1 MKKTAKTLSIVIMAF
16 AMAMCFFFAGLT
28 FIKAETNATEEVG
41 LTVLP
46 GAEVYVPEKG
56 DINDTGIR
64 FTVQIPEEGYQTLAN
79 QAGENGAVH
88 LGVEIGSIEGGE
100 YKAKQEIPVKTSAP
114 EVVNGNMQ
122 YTYTLMYNLDRVF
135 GKKYPDLG
143 YMEEPSVEEENE
155 EITTRVK
162 IPYSNPVEYK
172 NVTKSKKVFYEDQQ
186 SELNKMYLQELCIR
200 PWYKTITANGEEK
213 VAYGDAGDSRSM
225 LHVAIAEINE
235 YNKGEKGNTVLEA
248 DSYAYFTSTYLNGEI
263 DPVEGDY
270 TINAFGETNIVLKGD
285 DAYDTYILESSGEV
299 VARNGDSSLTMGA
312 HLGKYKEGDAI
323 TLYGISAEREV
334 VAYTATYT
342 GFEGMELAS
351 IEGKQPIITADRK
364 MYLNNTGLEN
374 ESIDGVFYNGLLVS
388 KDGKNVD
395 VKEITEAIGSE
406 VELVIKVGE
415 TLYDGTSLYVTKAF
429 ENTLESKKDMTA
441 TLGTS
446 NTSYKRDAATSDDND
461 NNDNFKRGTLTGY
474 YALAEDITFYGG
486 EEPAEGWVDIAF
498 GGRNEDDDGNSY
510 GVNTFNATFDGRGH
524 SLNNIILDN
533 SRNKDGNNFYNY
545 GIFGME
551 MGVNAKLMNFAINGA
566 KFLVLDETTSQ
577 NIITDTNNCY
587 VSALFAQK
595 PSAVS
600 NAEGNT
606 SEMSNV
612 YVNIEM
618 GGRGTNAGAREMA
631 LFSDGHTDSF
641 GFNKISNTIINFNIN
656 KNATYASLYIRR
668 QSSSV
673 TGMIAEGAYDA
684 QISDTYLIINGR
696 PWGQYTPA
704 EEGKQESYGGI
715 YTYSSV
721 AKMPK
726 GNENYN
732 NFSSDYWTISDG
744 IPVWNTCSTIVAING
759 ENVSSATKTSTTAES
774 FAITLTENGV
784 DKTSDLSFDI
794 TGDKVVEVTN
804 NAISVKNN
812 VKGTAIVTVS
822 YEGNTIATY
831 TFEVDTRE
839 TAVNTE
845 EILLSKLDGK
855 LYFNNTDLA
864 GLKDATINDVALV
877 NEDDTSSSI
886 FADGK
891 IDTSKL
897 SITDGKEGRPV
908 NYIISIDTNDGKYL
922 LTNVKV
928 YDGVFDNE
936 NASSM
941 PTVFSASEV
950 TGIYALAENIDLSD
964 CSFKVIKSESTFSG
978 IFDGRGYTMSNY
990 YCGDSG
996 AAMFG
1001 LAGDV
1006 TIKNVAINGITFS
1019 DGYGSVLFTLVNA
1032 DSNVVIENVYFN
1044 AKYSTGYSRA
1054 SLIIYNNED
1063 AYGTWTVNN
1072 LFAEV
1077 DFEDGVENKN
1087 APLFK
1092 GYRAASGING
1102 TFTNAYLLSTGSG
1115 YTATS
1120 IDGKLK
1126 LLQNNE
1132 TLAQARGTM
1141 VADEDYKSGEFDSKY
1156 WEIGADGAPRWKSC
1170 SVWATV
1176 YNNNEEAVNLS
1187 ETLYETGATYTVK
1200 VNGEP
1205 AEIEVVGENP
1215 VVSATGNTFTVLG
1228 NKKGTSEIVVTYNG
1242 NVVDTFIVKVDTAYT
1257 LSVLKGGSVVEG
1269 EDIATD
1275 NVDDEFTVKVY
1286 DGEEEITE
1294 GIILSTSSEMVS
1306 IGNGVIKAVA
1316 GKEGSA
1322 EITVT
1327 CDDGVVSSFIIYI
1340 DTAYHVEVTLGDSVV
1355 DGTEINY
1362 TNVEEALYIKLVG
1375 GGVYADVSEYT
1386 IVSDLNEGITVSGN
1400 QLLIDANLNCTANV
1414 TVTWAGGEVTFVI
1427 TINTKTANEV
1437 TGEALLSKFDG
1448 KLYLNGTNIGE
1459 TLKFEDITSV
1469 IFGEKEIFA
1478 NGVIATADFTEIG
1491 DANKYSLTI
1500 MAGEDKY
1507 EFIDNV
1513 IVCTD
1518 VFDNTPY
1525 GRARMATKF
1534 GAGTSSNATSYT
1546 VTLEDG
1552 STKTLKTVKG
1562 DLTGYYALAEDLYF
1576 NEYNL
1581 KDPSKATPGTTPILR
1596 NEMFGGRQNYS
1607 GVITFDATFDGRGHT
1622 LNNVILD
1629 AQGTSHAGLMFGT
1642 YSGPNAVLKN
1652 FAINGVK
1659 FYLSGE
1665 IYDAPQSSNIAF
1677 FFYYPS
1683 AVVAESHKSEIS
1695 NVYINVKM
1703 NSNGKNFPS
1712 LFYNLTAQDGSSTAT
1727 VGFKTWSNVVII
1739 YEVGTDLNSVTSY
1752 ANLLG
1757 KSTGVMPTTKEE
1769 AVSFSN
1775 TYFVINGRPSVGTDS
1790 IPKSYVGLK
1799 WYMNTDA
1806 MFEDN
1811 ANNDYS
1817 NFTGEA
1823 GNGCWEIGADGLPA
1837 WKSLQT
1843 TAE

>member
-28 FIKAETNATEEVG
+28 FIKADTNATEEVG
-41 LTVLP
+41 LTVLS
-46 GAEVYVPEKG
+46 GAEVYVPDG
-56 DINDTGIR
+56 NLSDVGIR

-79 QAGENGAVH
+79 LAGENGAVH
-88 LGVEIGSIEGGE
+88 LGVEFGSKVSGE
-100 YKAKQEIPVKTSAP
+100 FASFTNGSYTVKSTAP
-114 EVVNGNMQ
+114 DVKDGNMQ
-122 YTYTLMYNLDRVF
+122 YTFTLKYNLERIF
-135 GKKYPDLG
+135 KNAYPGVG
-143 YMEEPSVEEENE
+143 YIESMQAEN
-155 EITTRVK
+155 
-162 IPYSNPVEYK
+162 YAGN
-172 NVTKSKKVFYEDQQ
+172 EDIYTAQQ
-186 SELNKMYLQELCIR
+186 GQINAMYLKELCIR
-200 PWYKTITANGEEK
+200 PWYKTITANGE
-213 VAYGDAGDSRSM
+213 VSNPVNGNAGDSRSM

-235 YNKGEKGNTVLEA
+235 YDKKGNTVLDA

-270 TINAFGETNIVLKGD
+270 TINAFGETNILLLEGD
-285 DAYDTYILESSGEV
+285 DAPDTYILESSGEV
-299 VARNGDSSLTMGA
+299 VARKGATSLTMGA
-312 HLGKYKEGDAI
+312 HLGKYKEGDVI
-323 TLYGISAEREV
+323 TLYGIKADRKV
-334 VAYTATYT
+334 VSYTATYT
-342 GFEGMELAS
+342 GFEGMPLTS
-351 IEGKQPIITADRK
+351 IEGEQPIISAEGK
-364 MYLNNTGLEN
+364 MYLNNTGLEKKT
-374 ESIDGVFYNGLLVS
+374 IDGVFYNGLLVS
-388 KDGKNVD
+388 KDGENID
-395 VKEITEAIGSE
+395 LTEINEAIGSE
-406 VELVIKVGE
+406 VKLVIKVGE
-415 TLYDGTSLYVTKAF
+415 TLYNGTSLYVTKAF
-429 ENTLESKKDMTA
+429 ENTFESKKDMTA

-446 NTSYKRDAATSDDND
+446 NTSYKRDAATSTDND
-461 NNDNFKRGTLTGY
+461 KNDNLERGTLTGY
-474 YALAEDITFYGG
+474 YALAEDITFYD
-486 EEPAEGWVDIAF
+486 ANDTTTDWSAIAL

-510 GVNTFNATFDGRGH
+510 GVNIFNATFDGRGH

-673 TGMIAEGAYDA
+673 IGMIAEGAYDA

-726 GNENYN
+726 GNEYYN

-744 IPVWNTCSTIVAING
+744 IPVWNTCSTIVAINSAIG
-759 ENVSSATKTSTTAES
+759 VENVSSATKTSTTAGEN

-804 NAISVKNN
+804 NTISVKNN

-845 EILLSKLDGK
+845 EILLSKRDGK
-855 LYFNNTDLA
+855 LYFNNTTLA
-864 GLKDATINDVALV
+864 SLKDATINDVALV

-891 IDTSKL
+891 IDTSNL
-897 SITDGKEGRPV
+897 SITDGKEGSPV
-908 NYIISIDTNDGKYL
+908 NYIISIDTNAGKYL

-936 NASSM
+936 NASSI
-941 PTVFSASEV
+941 PTVFSASQV
-950 TGIYALAENIDLSD
+950 TGIYALAENIDLSG
-964 CSFKVIKSESTFSG
+964 CSFKVTKSESTFSG

-990 YCGDSG
+990 YCGKSG
-996 AAMFG
+996 AAIFG

-1019 DGYGSVLFTLVNA
+1019 NGYGSVLFTLVNA

-1044 AKYSTGYSRA
+1044 AKYSTGYSNA
-1054 SLIIYNNED
+1054 SLIIYNNEGD
-1063 AYGTWTVNN
+1063 YGTWNVNN

-1087 APLFK
+1087 AALFK

-1115 YTATS
+1115 STATS

-1141 VADEDYKSGEFDSKY
+1141 VADEDYNPDGFDSKY

-1200 VNGEP
+1200 VNGE
-1205 AEIEVVGENP
+1205 ATEIEVVGENP
-1215 VVSATGNTFTVLG
+1215 VVSTDGNTFTVLA
-1228 NKKGTSEIVVTYNG
+1228 NKKGNSEIVVTYNG
-1242 NVVDTFIVKVDTAYT
+1242 NVVDTFIVKVDTAYR
-1257 LSVLKGGSVVEG
+1257 LSVLKNNSEVQG
-1269 EDIATD
+1269 ENIATD
-1275 NVDDEFTVKVY
+1275 NVNDEFTVKVY

-1294 GIILSTSSEMVS
+1294 GINLSISPTSSEMVS
-1306 IGNGVIKAVA
+1306 IDNGVIKAVA
-1316 GKEGSA
+1316 GKQGSA
-1322 EITVT
+1322 EINVS
-1327 CDDGVVSSFIIYI
+1327 CQDGVVSSFIIYI
-1340 DTAYHVEVTLGDSVV
+1340 DTAYHVEVTLGDSKIEVA

-1362 TNVEEALYIKLVG
+1362 TNPNDKLYINLVCG
-1375 GGVYADVSEYT
+1375 DVTADVNEYS
-1386 IVSDLNEGITVSGN
+1386 IASDLNEGITVSDN
-1400 QLLIDANLNCTANV
+1400 QLVIEANLDCTANV

-1437 TGEALLSKFDG
+1437 TEEVLLSKFDG

-1459 TLKFEDITSV
+1459 TLKFEDITEV
-1469 IFGEKEIFA
+1469 IDEDGNNILSSGKINTE
-1478 NGVIATADFTEIG
+1478 GFTEIG

-1500 MAGEDKY
+1500 TAGADDVKY
-1507 EFIDNV
+1507 EFKDNV

-1518 VFDNTPY
+1518 VFDDTPY

-1534 GAGTSSNATSYT
+1534 GAGTSPSVTSYT

-1581 KDPSKATPGTTPILR
+1581 KDPSTATPGTTPILR
-1596 NEMFGGRQNYS
+1596 NEMFGGRQNYN

-1659 FYLSGE
+1659 FYLNGE
-1665 IYDAPQSSNIAF
+1665 IHDAPQSSNIAF

-1757 KSTGVMPTTKEE
+1757 KSTGAMPTTKEE

-1790 IPKSYVGLK
+1790 IPKSYAGLK

-1837 WKSLQT
+1837 WKTLPK
-1843 TAE
+1843 TAQ